1 MPEKS
6 SLKKTPGSKRL
17 PKKVYRKKDGSSSSL
32 PKENSEVRT
41 KYSGV
46 YTQLLKSGDTRF
58 IGRYKIS
65 GKSRKFL
72 IGKVSEGMT
81 EEKAA
86 SLRLEKIDQELN
98 SAPTAR
104 KKSDFT
110 LNDVFE
116 IYLDDREIELGRRLK
131 TERRLRWDYDRH
143 FRGSIGLLS
152 VTKINLDV
160 VKEFRQYFQKNGY
173 SYKTVYNHLSTLKT
187 LLRLSVKRGFRS
199 KIDFDFPM
207 PTYAQ
212 SFVRTT
218 ERLTKEE
225 LVKFLDTLEAEKPQ
239 IRNLFLFVLHTGL
252 RRSELC
258 RMSWED
264 VDFKFK
270 TLKINTPKSGKA
282 FETIP
287 LSDSAVCIL
296 EDQKNLK
303 SRRRRDARVRDSVF
317 FTVKGYSLKEGSSSF
332 DHMFKRI
339 RKNAG
344 IGNDFRMLHGLR
356 HHFGS
361 VHASIGTPIPVL
373 MKLMRHTSM
382 KMTMRYVEILEE
394 EEREAA
400 NLFDLYLKK

>member
-6 SLKKTPGSKRL
+6 SLKKRPGSKRL
-17 PKKVYRKKDGSSSSL
+17 PKKFTAKKNGSSNSL

-46 YTQLLKSGDTRF
+46 YTQLLKSGDVRF

-86 SLRLEKIDQELN
+86 SIRLEKLDEELKLAPANKN
-98 SAPTAR
+98 S
-104 KKSDFT
+104 SDHI
-110 LNDVFE
+110 LNDVLE

-143 FRGSIGLLS
+143 FRGSIGLLR
-152 VTKINLDV
+152 VTEINLDV
-160 VKEFRQYFQKNGY
+160 VKEFRQYFQKKGY

-187 LLRLSVKRGFRS
+187 LLRLSVKKGFRS
-199 KIDFDFPM
+199 EIDFDFPM

-212 SFVRTT
+212 AFVRTT

-225 LVKFLDTLEAEKPQ
+225 VVRFLDSLETEKPQ

-270 TLKINTPKSGKA
+270 KLTINTPKSGKA

-287 LSDSAVCIL
+287 ISDSAVCIL

-400 NLFDLYLKK
+400 NSLSSQF